1 MRICVF
7 CGSSPGNDPA
17 FVDAARATG
26 KVLVEQEIELV
37 YGGARVGL
45 MGAVADAV
53 LVAGGRATGII
64 PHALVEREIAHQGL
78 TTLHIVDTMHE
89 RKTMM
94 SDLSDGFIALPGGA
108 GTLEEI
114 FEQWTWAQLGFH
126 QKPCGFLNVKGY
138 FDPLRDMIGRSVSEG
153 FMAPEY
159 QSMLAFATDPRQ
171 SLRVCQQLC
180 AQEDCR
186 S

>member
-37 YGGARVGL
+37 YGGGRVGL

-53 LVAGGRATGII
+53 LLAGGRATGIM
-64 PHALVEREIAHQGL
+64 PRALVERGIAHQGL
-78 TTLHIVDTMHE
+78 TKLLIVDTMHE

-94 SDLSDGFIALPGGA
+94 SELCDGLTFACRVPSVPAATSQVGLPGA
-108 GTLEEI
+108 L
-114 FEQWTWAQLGFH
+114 
-126 QKPCGFLNVKGY
+126 
-138 FDPLRDMIGRSVSEG
+138 
-153 FMAPEY
+153 
-159 QSMLAFATDPRQ
+159 
-171 SLRVCQQLC
+171 
-180 AQEDCR
+180 
-186 S
+186 